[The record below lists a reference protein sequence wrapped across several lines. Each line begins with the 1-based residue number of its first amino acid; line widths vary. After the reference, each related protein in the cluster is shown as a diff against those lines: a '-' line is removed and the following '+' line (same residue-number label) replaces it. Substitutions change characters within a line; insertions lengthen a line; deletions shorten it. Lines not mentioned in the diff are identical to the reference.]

1 MRVRSLLTNIRLLE
15 KLRIEPRGTLNRCIA
30 MNSRSFR
37 GVASSLTILSK
48 SPSEALRSSS
58 SVRVVELSEYLLLPY
73 MVGISICEGSG
84 DRYAEP
90 RLGILS
96 QRVSKVCWHYKGSS
110 VGVVGGAGFE
120 DL

>member
-1 MRVRSLLTNIRLLE
+1 
-15 KLRIEPRGTLNRCIA
+15 
-30 MNSRSFR
+30 
-37 GVASSLTILSK
+37 
-48 SPSEALRSSS
+48 
-58 SVRVVELSEYLLLPY
+58 

-110 VGVVGGAGFE
+110 VGVVGGAAH
-120 DL
+120 LRVY